1 MNFQVML
8 GLQGMLFLL
17 TLLGVYA
24 RKRNIIT
31 PEARAHLSDLL
42 IEVILPMNILS
53 SFNMQLDSGLL
64 KRAALALVLS
74 FGVQIACLILSRFLY
89 RKADAP
95 KQSVLRYS
103 TVVSNAGFMGLPI
116 VRAAMGVEAALY
128 ASIALI
134 PIRVFM
140 WSAGLSLFTKTDAK
154 SALKRLV
161 THPCNIAVAA
171 GFVVLLIP
179 GGLPDVLEGAVSSVG
194 SCATAVSMLI
204 IGGFLAEINLKS
216 VITKDALS
224 YSAIRLLLIPL
235 AVFGLTSLLHVDRV
249 LAGSVI
255 LLTAMPAGS
264 TTAILAAKYGGD
276 AAFAS
281 RIIFVSTVLSLV
293 TIPIFS
299 LLTA

>member
-8 GLQGMLFLL
+8 NLQGMLFLL

-53 SFNMQLDSGLL
+53 SFDMQLDSGLL
-64 KRAALALVLS
+64 KRAALALGLS
-74 FGVQIACLILSRFLY
+74 FGVQILSLIVSRFLY
-89 RKADAP
+89 RKADPP

-116 VRAAMGVEAALY
+116 VRAAMGTEAALY
-128 ASIALI
+128 AAIALI

-179 GGLPDVLEGAVSSVG
+179 GGLPDVLSGAVSSVG

-204 IGGFLAEINLKS
+204 IGGFLAEIEIKS
-216 VITKDALS
+216 VITKDTLF
-224 YSAIRLLLIPL
+224 YSSLRLIMIPL
-235 AVFGLTSLLHVDRV
+235 AVFGLMSLLKVDRL
-249 LAGSVI
+249 LAGAII
-255 LLTAMPAGS
+255 LLAAMPAGS

-276 AAFAS
+276 AAFAAK
-281 RIIFVSTVLSLV
+281 IIFVSTVLSLV
-293 TIPIFS
+293 TIPVFS
-299 LLTA
+299 FLAA

>member
-1 MNFQVML
+1 MDFRVML

-17 TLLGVYA
+17 TLIGFYA
-24 RKRNIIT
+24 RKRNIVT

-53 SFNMQLDSGLL
+53 SFDMQLDSGLL

-74 FGVQIACLILSRFLY
+74 FGVQILSLLLSRLLY

-95 KQSVLRYS
+95 KRSVLRYS

-116 VRAAMGVEAALY
+116 VRAAMGTEAALY

-140 WSAGLSLFTKTDAK
+140 WSAGLSLFTKTDFK

-161 THPCNIAVAA
+161 THPCNIAVAV

-179 GGLPDVLEGAVSSVG
+179 GGLPDVLSGAVSSVG
-194 SCATAVSMLI
+194 SCATAVSMMI
-204 IGGFLAEINLKS
+204 IGGFLAEIDLKS
-216 VITKDALS
+216 VITKDAIY
-224 YSAIRLLLIPL
+224 YSVLRLLLIPM
-235 AVFGLTSLLHVDRV
+235 AVLGIMTLLKVDRL
-249 LAGSVI
+249 LAGAII

-264 TTAILAAKYGGD
+264 TTAILAAKYDGD

-281 RIIFVSTVLSLV
+281 RIIFVSTMLSLV
-293 TIPIFS
+293 TIPVFS
-299 LLTA
+299 LIAA

>member
-1 MNFQVML
+1 MNLQVML
-8 GLQGMLFLL
+8 NLQGMLFLL
-17 TLLGVYA
+17 TVIGVYA

-53 SFNMQLDSGLL
+53 SFDMQLDNGLIQ
-64 KRAALALVLS
+64 RAALALILS
-74 FGVQIACLILSRFLY
+74 IGVQILSLIVSRLLY
-89 RKADAP
+89 RKTDPP

-116 VRAAMGVEAALY
+116 VRAAMGTEAALY

-179 GGLPDVLEGAVSSVG
+179 GGLPDVLSGAVSSVG

-204 IGGFLAEINLKS
+204 IGGFLAEIDIKS
-216 VITKDALS
+216 VITKDSLF
-224 YSAIRLLLIPL
+224 YSALRLIMIPL
-235 AVFGLTSLLHVDRV
+235 AVFGLMSLLKIDR
-249 LAGSVI
+249 LLSGAII
-255 LLTAMPAGS
+255 LLAAMPAGS

-281 RIIFVSTVLSLV
+281 KIIFVSTALSLV
-293 TIPIFS
+293 TIPVFS
-299 LLTA
+299 LLAA